1 MKSTRQTTPSGFTL
15 VELLV
20 TIAIVSLLIAL
31 LLPAVQ
37 SAREAARRV
46 SCKSK
51 LKQIGLALH
60 NYHATANMFPPGAV
74 SRIPSSPDQNCNLGG
89 AANTDSFAPWTVQ
102 ILPDLGDAPRYNSF
116 NMQSP
121 FFGLKHSQAPTSN
134 DDNQLKRNPLF
145 ECPSDPNGTPGRA
158 NSNYFGVQGGG
169 QKPACTGTGAYSGRV
184 FFFNGTFFN
193 NSRTRFQTLIDG
205 TSSTA
210 IVGETRYM
218 QLLGYSPDYFGTWA
232 SSEWTAG
239 DKSGSSSGY
248 VTIAAM
254 MDRINTLRG
263 DPAVEW
269 TFENQSRLFGSH
281 HPRGCHFLMG
291 DGSVR
296 FVSENIDYVLY
307 HALGACDDGQTF
319 SLSDL

>member
-1 MKSTRQTTPSGFTL
+1 MKATRKKRSQGLTL

-20 TIAIVSLLIAL
+20 ALAIISLLMAL

-46 SCKSK
+46 SCKNK

-60 NYHATANMFPPGAV
+60 NYHATADMFPPGAV
-74 SRIPSSPDQNCNLGG
+74 SRVPSSPSQNCNLGG
-89 AANTDSFAPWTVQ
+89 AANSDSFAPWTVQ
-102 ILPDLGDAPRYNSF
+102 ILPYLDDAPRYNSF
-116 NMQSP
+116 DMQKP
-121 FFGLKHSQAPTSN
+121 FFGLKHTPAPTSN
-134 DDNQLKRNPLF
+134 DDNQLKRNSLF
-145 ECPSDPNGTPGRA
+145 ECPSDPNSSSSRA
-158 NSNYFGVQGGG
+158 NCNYFGVQGGG
-169 QKPACTGTGAYSGRV
+169 EKPACTGTGSYAGRV

-210 IVGETRYM
+210 IVGETRYL

-239 DKSGSSSGY
+239 STASSSSGY

-254 MDRINTLRG
+254 MDRINSLQA
-263 DPAVEW
+263 DPAADW
-269 TFENQSRLFGSH
+269 TFDNQSRLFGSR
-281 HPRGCHFLMG
+281 HPLGCHFLMG

-296 FVSENIDYVLY
+296 FVSENIDYVVY
-307 HALGACDDGQTF
+307 QALGACDDGQPI
-319 SLSDL
+319 SLDL